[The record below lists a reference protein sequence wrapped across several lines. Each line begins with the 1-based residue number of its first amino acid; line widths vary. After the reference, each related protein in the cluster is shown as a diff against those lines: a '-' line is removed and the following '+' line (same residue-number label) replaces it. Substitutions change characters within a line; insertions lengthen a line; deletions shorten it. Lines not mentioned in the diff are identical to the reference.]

1 MGKTLQAQGVALWA
15 LYFVGVVKVEE
26 KDDVELRLVSLERK
40 LWALLM
46 QHANR
51 RELAVVR
58 EMLELIEAVE
68 QI

>member
-1 MGKTLQAQGVALWA
+1 M
-15 LYFVGVVKVEE
+15 EE
-26 KDDVELRLVSLERK
+26 KDAVELRLVSLERK

-46 QHANR
+46 QYANR
-51 RELAVVR
+51 REPVHVR

>member
-1 MGKTLQAQGVALWA
+1 M
-15 LYFVGVVKVEE
+15 EE
-26 KDDVELRLVSLERK
+26 KDAVELRLVSLERK

-46 QHANR
+46 QYANR
-51 RELAVVR
+51 RELAHVR

>member
-1 MGKTLQAQGVALWA
+1 M
-15 LYFVGVVKVEE
+15 EE
-26 KDDVELRLVSLERK
+26 KDSVELRLVSLERK

-46 QHANR
+46 QYAKR
-51 RELAVVR
+51 RELAHVR